1 LPVDAIFQ
9 ECSAAFPGAFIIH
22 MTFVIVIAWPLLMKN
37 KNIYVLRKF
46 NGAWVKTDMNL
57 KIVIM
62 ISMFLAQTFICAG
75 LEPLYL
81 GSGPS
86 DLVINL
92 DAGARLPGQ
101 SYNFAPSGFV
111 TPMVPQTMA
120 LSSNIM
126 ITQSRKLMNEAQLAR
141 DEAVS
146 ARDEAKAIYN
156 ETRAL
161 LEEIN
166 SKEQNIQSLQKSVE
180 ADREAAA
187 ASAAQAGAFLNK
199 TDEIYGMIMA
209 LSVEIEDNLSEI
221 KTTLQEVGAYVDA
234 IEASRDAF
242 VDDSDIDSSKAIMT
256 ALPANQESENREESV
271 NREERM
277 ISFRS

>member
-1 LPVDAIFQ
+1 
-9 ECSAAFPGAFIIH
+9 
-22 MTFVIVIAWPLLMKN
+22 
-37 KNIYVLRKF
+37 
-46 NGAWVKTDMNL
+46 MNL

-62 ISMFLAQTFICAG
+62 ISMLLAQTLICAS

-101 SYNFAPSGFV
+101 SYNFAPSGFTAPV
-111 TPMVPQTMA
+111 FPQTMA

-126 ITQSRKLMNEAQLAR
+126 ITQAKKLMNEAQLAR
-141 DEAVS
+141 DESVS
-146 ARDEAKAIYN
+146 ARDEAKAINN

-161 LEEIN
+161 LEEVN
-166 SKEQNIQSLQKSVE
+166 RKEQNIQSLQKRAE

-187 ASAAQAGAFLNK
+187 ASAAQAGAFLNR

-221 KTTLQEVGAYVDA
+221 KTTLQEVGAYIDD
-234 IEASRDAF
+234 IDASRDASTDASIDAS
-242 VDDSDIDSSKAIMT
+242 VDDSDIEASRAIMRV
-256 ALPANQESENREESV
+256 LPTNRESENREERTITFLS
-271 NREERM
+271 
-277 ISFRS
+277 

>member
-1 LPVDAIFQ
+1 
-9 ECSAAFPGAFIIH
+9 
-22 MTFVIVIAWPLLMKN
+22 M
-37 KNIYVLRKF
+37 
-46 NGAWVKTDMNL
+46 KTDMNL

-62 ISMFLAQTFICAG
+62 ISMFLAQTLICAG

-92 DAGARLPGQ
+92 DAGSRLPGQ

-111 TPMVPQTMA
+111 TPLVPQTMA

-141 DEAVS
+141 DESVA
-146 ARDEAKAIYN
+146 ARDEAKAILN

-161 LEEIN
+161 LDEIK
-166 SKEQNIQSLQKSVE
+166 SKEQNIQSLQKIAES
-180 ADREAAA
+180 DREATA

-199 TDEIYGMIMA
+199 TDEIYRKIMA
-209 LSVEIEDNLSEI
+209 LSVEIEDNLREV
-221 KTTLQEVGAYVDA
+221 KTTLQEAIAHANTIDTSTATSSDASTDEADVGDSATKANLV
-234 IEASRDAF
+234 SRSAPP
-242 VDDSDIDSSKAIMT
+242 T
-256 ALPANQESENREESV
+256 NRESENREEKTIFFLS
-271 NREERM
+271 
-277 ISFRS
+277 

>member
-1 LPVDAIFQ
+1 
-9 ECSAAFPGAFIIH
+9 
-22 MTFVIVIAWPLLMKN
+22 M
-37 KNIYVLRKF
+37 
-46 NGAWVKTDMNL
+46 KTDMNL

-62 ISMFLAQTFICAG
+62 ISMFLAQTLICAG

-161 LEEIN
+161 LAEIKE
-166 SKEQNIQSLQKSVE
+166 KEQNILSMQKKAES
-180 ADREAAA
+180 DREATA
-187 ASAAQAGAFLNK
+187 ASAAQAGAFLNR
-199 TDEIYGMIMA
+199 TDEIYRMITA
-209 LSVEIEDNLSEI
+209 ISVEIEDNLSEI
-221 KTTLQEVGAYVDA
+221 KTTLQEVGAYIDA
-234 IEASRDAF
+234 IEAMDASKDASIDASKDASI
-242 VDDSDIDSSKAIMT
+242 DDSDIDAGRAIMRV
-256 ALPANQESENREESV
+256 LPTNQDSE

-277 ISFRS
+277 ISFHS